1 MKTKIMAGV
10 AIAAIAATGVVGGF
24 ALANGDLNSGINAAA
39 TAHTLTLDSSNCGA
53 YTDSTSGSFTYYGW
67 TFGLDHAGVQ
77 SSKIEIDGYTSGGF
91 GQAGEIT
98 FPTCGIS
105 GAYYSTI
112 AFKGLI
118 NADSSAQFKI
128 YESDASGSR
137 ATVVAPN
144 YSTASDYSLNLNSNV
159 NSLVLES
166 SSTSN
171 PVTFN
176 SVTVTYYC

>member
-24 ALANGDLNSGINAAA
+24 AIANGGLNSGINAAA

-77 SSKIEIDGYTSGGF
+77 SSKIEIDGYTASGF
-91 GQAGEIT
+91 GQAGKIT

-112 AFKGLI
+112 VFKGLI

-128 YESDASGSR
+128 SESGNGSQ
-137 ATVVAPN
+137 ATVVVTN

-159 NSLVLES
+159 NSLILES
-166 SSTSN
+166 SSTSS
-171 PVTFN
+171 PVTFA